1 LLDPTLEGQ
10 GKQAQAR
17 GLIDA
22 LDRLGRAAGVPQRLR
37 EVGVAPGDLP
47 LLAREA
53 MKQERLLVNNPRPIT
68 EADAL
73 RLYEAAL

>member
-1 LLDPTLEGQ
+1 M
-10 GKQAQAR
+10 QAQAQ
-17 GLIDA
+17 A
-22 LDRLGRAAGVPQRLR
+22 FVERLRDLSAQAGVPQRLA
-37 EVGVAPGDLP
+37 EVGVAAADLP

-53 MKQERLLVNNPRPIT
+53 MKQERLLINNPCPIS